1 MMHVEHLPHMP
12 VVIITKLKEDNH
24 PWEVWVTVCTN
35 HRKTLRDSL
44 LYDSFPSYLLLSEIP

>member
-1 MMHVEHLPHMP
+1 MP